1 MIKNKTTQ
9 SEQAVLVRKIK
20 EVEMVIKDPFDNIKK
35 LKVNENKISF
45 INQYDTSFSLSNLQ
59 YPIENDPMNRT
70 LSELLKDLLNGK
82 KQEVEK
88 NFNNFILK
96 TVYRIVN
103 INIKEEELLK
113 NDNKISLN
121 DKIFNNEKTFKLFL
135 KEKNI
140 DPKSKVGI
148 EIFKEYNKT
157 QDKLKKELES
167 LKNKVNDIILND
179 SLDR

>member
-9 SEQAVLVRKIK
+9 SEQAELVRKIK

-70 LSELLKDLLNGK
+70 LSELLKDLLNGN

-88 NFNNFILK
+88 NFNNFISK

-113 NDNKISLN
+113 D
-121 DKIFNNEKTFKLFL
+121 DK
-135 KEKNI
+135 
-140 DPKSKVGI
+140 
-148 EIFKEYNKT
+148 
-157 QDKLKKELES
+157 Q
-167 LKNKVNDIILND
+167 
-179 SLDR
+179 RQ

>member
-1 MIKNKTTQ
+1 MY
-9 SEQAVLVRKIK
+9 
-20 EVEMVIKDPFDNIKK
+20 
-35 LKVNENKISF
+35 KV
-45 INQYDTSFSLSNLQ
+45 
-59 YPIENDPMNRT
+59 
-70 LSELLKDLLNGK
+70 
-82 KQEVEK
+82 
-88 NFNNFILK
+88 
-96 TVYRIVN
+96 
-103 INIKEEELLK
+103 
-113 NDNKISLN
+113 
-121 DKIFNNEKTFKLFL
+121 FL